1 MLKKEWV
8 LERKGLMLE
17 NEGVFYR
24 ESIGVVS
31 SVEEGMG
38 VEEGRFVGVV
48 RGRGAY
54 RQRGMTII
62 RGVVGNSYLT

>member
-1 MLKKEWV
+1 M
-8 LERKGLMLE
+8 
-17 NEGVFYR
+17 FYR

-38 VEEGRFVGVV
+38 VGEGRFVGVV

-54 RQRGMTII
+54 KQRGMTII